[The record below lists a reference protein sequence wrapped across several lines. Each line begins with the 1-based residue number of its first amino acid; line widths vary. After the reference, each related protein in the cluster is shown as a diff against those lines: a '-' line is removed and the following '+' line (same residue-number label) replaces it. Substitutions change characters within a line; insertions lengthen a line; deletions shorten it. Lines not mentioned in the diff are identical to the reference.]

1 MGSKWQ
7 NASSKFK
14 RRAHP
19 ENMKLHLFIGI
30 LAGYIYI
37 FFLFT
42 GGWGLLCL
50 PFIDSDTLNSNT
62 VKWY

>member
-1 MGSKWQ
+1 MGSKRQ
-7 NASSKFK
+7 NASSKLK

-19 ENMKLHLFIGI
+19 ENMKLHSFIGI
-30 LAGYIYI
+30 QGFQPVI
-37 FFLFT
+37 FLLFT
-42 GGWGLLCL
+42 GGRGLLCL